1 MVASPVSHAMTGA
14 AVAQAA
20 MMAQQQQIPTSLG
33 ERQNAAFLAAHTA
46 MAQAQNQKQLD
57 DLNRAVMMQRFQ
69 QAAAAGA
76 RPGGPPGMGMVR
88 DCEGD
93 LGKLVTN
100 WVNFFLADSDAI
112 SVSTPNDAADVQP
125 PGGSST
131 DGSEHDAAWATW
143 YGDATSR

>member
-1 MVASPVSHAMTGA
+1 MTGA

-20 MMAQQQQIPTSLG
+20 MMAQQQQQQIPTSLG

-76 RPGGPPGMGMVR
+76 RPGGPPGMGMVS
-88 DCEGD
+88 DC
-93 LGKLVTN
+93 
-100 WVNFFLADSDAI
+100 VNGFVDNS
-112 SVSTPNDAADVQP
+112 
-125 PGGSST
+125 
-131 DGSEHDAAWATW
+131 
-143 YGDATSR
+143 